1 LQSIIQRGD
10 AFVYPIDSTED
21 EMIGYWCGKDKHT
34 YVALEGDQVVATFFM
49 KDNQPG
55 LGSHVA
61 NAGYAVSVNHSG
73 KGIGQAIG
81 VFSLEEARRL
91 GYKAMQ
97 FNIVV
102 KSNTHA
108 VKLWTKLGFKIIGE
122 IPDAFDHPE
131 HGMTNAYVMYQKL

>member
-1 LQSIIQRGD
+1 
-10 AFVYPIDSTED
+10 
-21 EMIGYWCGKDKHT
+21 
-34 YVALEGDQVVATFFM
+34 
-49 KDNQPG
+49 
-55 LGSHVA
+55 
-61 NAGYAVSVNHSG
+61 VNHSG